1 MPVFVSGCAENMGR
15 LFHLIDEIVLLSA
28 PVVTVMERLAERPE
42 GGYGSGE
49 DDRRK
54 VRELIST
61 IEPRLRELASHE
73 IDTRGS
79 TAATVDA
86 VLRAVLWSAADSQVP

>member
-1 MPVFVSGCAENMGR
+1 MGR
-15 LFHLIDEIVLLSA
+15 LFHLIDQIVLLSA
-28 PVVTVMERLAERPE
+28 PAVTVMERLAARP
-42 GGYGSGE
+42 GGDYGSDE
-49 DDRRK
+49 EDRRK

-86 VLRAVLWSAADSQVP
+86 VLRAVL